1 MLMPEAFGGNRRLYT
16 GSAPAADRRR
26 VDPCPTACRRRVD
39 GVSTACR
46 RLPCNLQCIL
56 RVGFKN
62 IVFYG
67 VSLSWNALIF
77 CHCEVLILQPMQKAG
92 LQHHTRHTHTQTH
105 TCQACIARGN
115 FKLTCC
121 RTVMAQTIKKPASV
135 FFCNLTPSLNI
146 VYIIQGPSAA
156 TDFILAMFKNRGFYV
171 VLGSREGKKSDKLA
185 S

>member
-26 VDPCPTACRRRVD
+26 VVGVSTACRRRVD
-39 GVSTACR
+39 GVDGVSTLAR

-67 VSLSWNALIF
+67 VS
-77 CHCEVLILQPMQKAG
+77 
-92 LQHHTRHTHTQTH
+92 
-105 TCQACIARGN
+105 
-115 FKLTCC
+115 
-121 RTVMAQTIKKPASV
+121 
-135 FFCNLTPSLNI
+135 
-146 VYIIQGPSAA
+146 GPSTATAA
-156 TDFILAMFKNRGFYV
+156 ILAMLKNVGFFM
-171 VLGSREGKKSDKLA
+171 VLGSREGKNSDKLA